1 MEIWMILTVMGVL
14 SVTAYVLIIILF
26 TIAWQKRLDCK
37 EQSIQHPFISIVI
50 PFRNEAAHLPILIK
64 ALNEQNYPKSSFEV
78 IAIDDH
84 SNDSTV
90 RDVSL
95 IANQS
100 AHVSVIGNEGT
111 GKKSALKT
119 GILKAS
125 GNIIVTI
132 DADCLPETNQW
143 LASIAKTYT
152 AFNPALIIGPVKMK
166 GDGSF
171 IGQFQELEF
180 MSLQLSGAAAALM
193 GYPVY
198 CSAANLCFS
207 KDVWLQAHHAFSGKN
222 EVSGDDVFLL
232 HTIKKLNLPIVF
244 MNIREGMVFTRT
256 EETILG
262 FLQQRMRWGGKSKS
276 YTDAA
281 SIALALIVLLSNFY
295 LFVSFI
301 ATILFPVVLPF
312 FLIPFLFK
320 LLVDYRFLKSGRQFF
335 NVTVHPFKFLVFSI
349 VYPVYVVFTGF
360 GGLFLKT
367 EWKGRK

>member
-1 MEIWMILTVMGVL
+1 MIQVVMGVFV
-14 SVTAYVLIIILF
+14 VTAYLLIIISF
-26 TIAWQKRLDCK
+26 TNTWVKRPEHN
-37 EQSIQHPFISIVI
+37 EQTFDNPFISVIV
-50 PFRNEAAHLPILIK
+50 PFRNEAKHLPILIH
-64 ALNEQNYPKSSFEV
+64 ALYEQDYPKSSYEV

-90 RDVSL
+90 REVSL
-95 IANQS
+95 MVNQS
-100 AHVSVIGNEGT
+100 SQVSVIGNEGT

-119 GILKAS
+119 GILKAN

-132 DADCLPETNQW
+132 DADCLPDTNKW

-171 IGQFQELEF
+171 VSQFQELEF
-180 MSLQLSGAAAALM
+180 MALQLSGAGAALM

-207 KDVWLQAHHAFSGKN
+207 KDAWLQAHQAFSGKK
-222 EVSGDDVFLL
+222 EISGDDVFLL
-232 HTIKKLNLPIVF
+232 HAIKQLNLPIVF
-244 MNIREGMVFTRT
+244 MNSKEGIVSTNT
-256 EETILG
+256 EGTVSG
-262 FLQQRMRWGGKSKS
+262 FLRQRMRWGGKSKS

-281 SIALALIVLLSNFY
+281 TIALAIIVLLTNLY

-301 ATILFPVVLPF
+301 VTIFYPVAFPF
-312 FLIPFLFK
+312 FLIPFLLK

-335 NVTVHPFKFLVFSI
+335 NVTVHPFKFLIFTMA
-349 VYPVYVVFTGF
+349 YPVYVVFTGF
-360 GGLFLKT
+360 GGLFFKT